1 LNHKCQ
7 WLERGYKMEEKTTQ
21 NQIDAI
27 NSKLDLILEEIQL
40 QRKHRR
46 EMEDLKD
53 DLMRV
58 GKDFYDTAVVELE
71 AVHDHVNTKD
81 ILHLGKYLLRNVN
94 TINRSIEQL
103 ESMKDFLVD
112 VSPLVR
118 QSVLDFMK
126 TLDEIDRKGYFE
138 FAKELSNI
146 TDKVVTSFSKEDVK
160 NLGDNI
166 VTILQTVKNLTQP
179 DMLHT
184 INNAVDV
191 YKQLDIT
198 VKKDVTLFGLLKEL
212 NSPEAKRGLAFAIE
226 FLKNLAN
233 LHKENGTTE
242 INSTQI
248 N

>member
-1 LNHKCQ
+1 
-7 WLERGYKMEEKTTQ
+7 
-21 NQIDAI
+21 
-27 NSKLDLILEEIQL
+27 
-40 QRKHRR
+40 
-46 EMEDLKD
+46 
-53 DLMRV
+53 
-58 GKDFYDTAVVELE
+58 
-71 AVHDHVNTKD
+71 
-81 ILHLGKYLLRNVN
+81 
-94 TINRSIEQL
+94 

>member
-1 LNHKCQ
+1 
-7 WLERGYKMEEKTTQ
+7 MEEKTTQ

-27 NSKLDLILEEIQL
+27 NSKLDLILEEIEL

-58 GKDFYDTAVVELE
+58 GKDFYDTAVIELE

-126 TLDEIDRKGYFE
+126 MLDEIDRKGYFE

>member
-1 LNHKCQ
+1 
-7 WLERGYKMEEKTTQ
+7 MEEKIIQ

-27 NSKLDLILEEIQL
+27 NSKLDLILEEIEL

-46 EMEDLKD
+46 EMEDLKE
-53 DLMRV
+53 DLMRI
-58 GKDFYDTAVVELE
+58 GKDFYDTAVEELE

-81 ILHLGKYLLRNVN
+81 ILHLGKYLLRNVSI
-94 TINRSIEQL
+94 INKSIEQL
-103 ESMKDFLVD
+103 ESAKDFLVD

-118 QSVLDFMK
+118 QSALDLMTK
-126 TLDEIDRKGYFE
+126 LDEIDRKGYFE
-138 FAKELSNI
+138 FAKELSNVA
-146 TDKVVTSFSKEDVK
+146 DKVVTSFNRSDVQS
-160 NLGDNI
+160 LGDNV
-166 VTILQTVKNLTQP
+166 VTILQTIKNLTQP

-198 VKKDVTLFGLLKEL
+198 VKKDVTLFGLMKEL

-233 LHKENGTTE
+233 LHKENGSTE
-242 INSTQI
+242 IITTQI

>member
-1 LNHKCQ
+1 
-7 WLERGYKMEEKTTQ
+7 MEEKTTQ

-27 NSKLDLILEEIQL
+27 NSKLDLILEEIEL

-184 INNAVDV
+184 VNNALNV

-198 VKKDVTLFGLLKEL
+198 VKKGCNAVRFNEGVKHPRSKKRIGICCRVLKEPGE
-212 NSPEAKRGLAFAIE
+212 S
-226 FLKNLAN
+226 
-233 LHKENGTTE
+233 
-242 INSTQI
+242 S
-248 N
+248 

>member
-1 LNHKCQ
+1 
-7 WLERGYKMEEKTTQ
+7 MEEKTTQ

-27 NSKLDLILEEIQL
+27 NSKLDLILEEIEL

-58 GKDFYDTAVVELE
+58 GKDFYDTAVIELE

>member
-1 LNHKCQ
+1 
-7 WLERGYKMEEKTTQ
+7 MEETTIQ
-21 NQIDAI
+21 NQINSI
-27 NSKLDLILEEIQL
+27 NSKLDFILEEIEL
-40 QRKHRR
+40 QKRHRR
-46 EMEDLKD
+46 EMEDLKE

-58 GKDFYDTAVVELE
+58 GKDLYDTAVEELE

-103 ESMKDFLVD
+103 ESLKDFLVD

-118 QSVLDFMK
+118 QSILDFMK

-138 FAKELSNI
+138 FAKELSNV
-146 TDKVVTSFSKEDVK
+146 TDKVITSFSKEDVK

-184 INNAVDV
+184 VNNALNV

-198 VKKDVTLFGLLKEL
+198 VKKDITLFALMKEL
-212 NSPEAKRGLAFAIE
+212 NTPEVKRGLAFAVE

-233 LHKENGTTE
+233 PRIGKESTE
-242 INSTQI
+242 NISEQI

>member
-1 LNHKCQ
+1 
-7 WLERGYKMEEKTTQ
+7 MEEIKTQ
-21 NQIDAI
+21 KQIDEI
-27 NSKLDLILEEIQL
+27 NRKLDIILEEIEL

-46 EMEDLKD
+46 EMEDLKE

-103 ESMKDFLVD
+103 ESLKDFLVD

-118 QSVLDFMK
+118 KSILDFMK

-146 TDKVVTSFSKEDVK
+146 ADNIVTSFSKEEVRS
-160 NLGDNI
+160 LGDNI
-166 VTILQTVKNLTQP
+166 VTILNTVKNLTQP

-184 INNAVDV
+184 INNALNV
-191 YKQLDIT
+191 YKQLDIV
-198 VKKDVTLFGLLKEL
+198 VKKDVSLFGIMKEL
-212 NSPEAKRGLAFAIE
+212 NTPEAKRGLAFAIE
-226 FLKNLAN
+226 FLKNLASPQN
-233 LHKENGTTE
+233 GKE
-242 INSTQI
+242 IIKIDSTK
-248 N
+248 NK